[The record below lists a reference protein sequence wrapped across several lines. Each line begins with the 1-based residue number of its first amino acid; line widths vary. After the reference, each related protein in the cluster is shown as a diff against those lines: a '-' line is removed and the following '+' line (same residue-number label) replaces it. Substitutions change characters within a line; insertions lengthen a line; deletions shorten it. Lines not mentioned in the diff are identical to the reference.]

1 MKKYKKKCLQ
11 VAIDSPAAAGAGT
24 QAKLI
29 SKHYKLLYLDSG
41 KIYRL
46 LAYLKIKN
54 PKKFNYSFVS
64 KKMKSLKMSDLQGKR
79 LLSDDVG
86 SMASVIAKDIKIR
99 KLAHNFQ
106 MECAY
111 NPSKK
116 YKGSIIDGRDITYNI
131 MPEAD
136 FKFFITATAKT
147 RAVRRY
153 KELKR
158 LNKKISLNEVLKSIK
173 KRDKSD
179 YNRKISPLKRTK
191 DQYLI
196 SSENESKRSCFL
208 KIKQIIDK
216 KLTLNG
222 NIQ

>member
-1 MKKYKKKCLQ
+1 MKKYKKKYLQ

-54 PKKFNYSFVS
+54 PEKFSYSFVS
-64 KKMKSLKMSDLQGKR
+64 KKMKTLKISDLQSKK

-86 SMASVIAKDIKIR
+86 NMASIIAKDIKIR

-106 MECAY
+106 MKCAY

-136 FKFFITATAKT
+136 FKFFITASTKT
-147 RAVRRY
+147 RALRRY
-153 KELKR
+153 KELKK

-179 YNRKISPLKRTK
+179 YNRKVSPLKRTK

-222 NIQ
+222 NI

>member
-1 MKKYKKKCLQ
+1 MKKYKKKYLQ

-54 PKKFNYSFVS
+54 PEKFSYSFVS
-64 KKMKSLKMSDLQGKR
+64 KKMKTLKISDLQSKK

-86 SMASVIAKDIKIR
+86 NMASIIAKDINIR
-99 KLAHNFQ
+99 KLAHTFQ
-106 MECAY
+106 KECAY
-111 NPSKK
+111 NPPKR

-131 MPEAD
+131 MPDAD
-136 FKFFITATAKT
+136 LKFFITASAKT
-147 RAVRRY
+147 RAIRRY
-153 KELKR
+153 KELKG
-158 LNKKISLNEVLKSIK
+158 LNKNISLKEVLKSIK

-179 YNRKISPLKRTK
+179 YNRKVSPLKRTK

-208 KIKQIIDK
+208 KIKLIIDK
-216 KLTLNG
+216 KLILNG